1 MRVSHETMT
10 ANADAIENCIDEYY
24 EENGI
29 SPSIEVIAAETGI
42 SKSTVGRYLQKMTN
56 EGRLISNGKRG
67 YATKRMQQSSNMEL
81 IPILGN
87 IACGAPIFADGTVKE
102 YVRLPASL
110 LGSGNYFILTAS
122 GDSMIEAGID
132 DGDTV
137 IVKQQDYAEVG
148 DIVVALVGDDATL
161 KRYYPE
167 PERKRIR
174 LQPENENHEPI
185 YVRECLIQGIA
196 VTVWKNLK

>member
-1 MRVSHETMT
+1 MRVSPEKMS
-10 ANADAIENCIDEYY
+10 ANSDAIENCIDEYY
-24 EENGI
+24 EMNGI
-29 SPSIEVIAAETGI
+29 SPCIEEIAAETGI
-42 SKSTVGRYLQKMTN
+42 SKSTVGRYLQKLTA
-56 EGRLISNGKRG
+56 EGRLISNGRRG
-67 YATKRMQQSSNMEL
+67 YATKQMQQQTGL
-81 IPILGN
+81 ISVPILGN

-122 GDSMIEAGID
+122 GDSMIDAGID

-185 YVRECLIQGIA
+185 YVKECLIQGIA

>member
-1 MRVSHETMT
+1 MRVSPEKMA
-10 ANADAIENCIDEYY
+10 ANSDAIENCIDEYY
-24 EENGI
+24 EMNGI
-29 SPSIEVIAAETGI
+29 SPCIEEIAAETGI
-42 SKSTVGRYLQKMTN
+42 SKSTVGRYLQKLTA
-56 EGRLISNGKRG
+56 EGRLISNGRRG
-67 YATKRMQQSSNMEL
+67 YATKQMQQQTGL
-81 IPILGN
+81 ISVPILGN

-110 LGSGNYFILTAS
+110 LGSGSYFILTAS
-122 GDSMIEAGID
+122 GDSMIDAGID

-148 DIVVALVGDDATL
+148 DIVVALVGDDSTL

-174 LQPENENHEPI
+174 LQPENENQEPI
-185 YVRECLIQGIA
+185 YVRECQIQGVA
-196 VTVWKNLK
+196 VAVWKNLR

>member
-1 MRVSHETMT
+1 MRVSQEKMT

-42 SKSTVGRYLQKMTN
+42 SKSTVGRYLQKLTA
-56 EGRLISNGKRG
+56 EGRLISNGRRG
-67 YATKRMQQSSNMEL
+67 YATKQMQQQTGL
-81 IPILGN
+81 ISVPILGN

-110 LGSGNYFILTAS
+110 LGSGSYFILTTS
-122 GDSMIEAGID
+122 GDSMIDAGID
-132 DGDTV
+132 VGYTV